1 MYRSIAQPQSKG
13 RVSMKIMSTY
23 RNGRLTLRL
32 SGELDHHGARERMEE
47 IQELLDRY
55 LPRDTVLELSGLTF
69 MDSSGIA
76 IIIRVHKRMQ
86 ELNGRTWIENPQ
98 PQPLRVID
106 TSGIDRLIRISTT
119 VREGKG

>member
-1 MYRSIAQPQSKG
+1 MKVTSI
-13 RVSMKIMSTY
+13 Y
-23 RNGRLTLRL
+23 RNGRLTIRL
-32 SGELDHHGARERMEE
+32 SGELDHHGARESMED
-47 IQELLDRY
+47 IQELLDRH

-76 IIIRVHKRMQ
+76 LIVRVHKRMR
-86 ELNGRTWIENPQ
+86 ELGGRTWIENPQ
-98 PQPLRVID
+98 AQPLRVID